1 MPSSSDNTIQ
11 IRHHLTK
18 GTKFS
23 TFLSVWYLRTYAVHV
38 NDSLK
43 RYVRTPGLNWFL
55 NFGGVDVVNFV
66 SVLLRADE
74 EGVNIIFS

>member
-1 MPSSSDNTIQ
+1 MLSSSDSSIQ

-55 NFGGVDVVNFV
+55 NFGGLDVVNFV

-74 EGVNIIFS
+74 EGVNIVFS